1 LAVLLCA
8 FAGSNL
14 SSINAANKFSMTSHS
29 TAAATA
35 AGSFAKLLALAD
47 METRLDKIEADPA
60 FQEMMQRS
68 DEDIRAGRV
77 VSHEEVKRRLR
88 RKHSKKR

>member
-1 LAVLLCA
+1 VLLCA

-35 AGSFAKLLALAD
+35 AGSLAKALLALAY

-77 VSHEEVKRRLR
+77 VSHEEINRLR